1 LKILLLGAM
10 IVAIPFGVR
19 LVVQDQGPQPSNSP
33 PVLPTSVAGLGD
45 EVRDGGLTFVAESL
59 LCPSDSGQP
68 ALDPFD
74 NQGCV
79 LTLTGRNH
87 TSSPALFGPFQYV
100 IDDAGRRYAPEEEVF
115 QLSYLALN
123 PDEEGTL
130 ALVFF
135 VPPEARIEQLEV
147 HGYPDSL
154 GALIEVAPTS

>member
-1 LKILLLGAM
+1 LLLGAAV
-10 IVAIPFGVR
+10 VAIPFGVR
-19 LVVQDQGPQPSNSP
+19 LVMQDQGSLPSGP
-33 PVLPTSVAGLGD
+33 PPESRETVAGLGD

-68 ALDPFD
+68 VLDPFD

-79 LTLTGRNH
+79 LKLIGRNH
-87 TSSPALFGPFQYV
+87 TSSPADLFGPFQYV
-100 IDDAGRRYAPEEEVF
+100 IDDAGRRYAPEGEVF
-115 QLSYLALN
+115 QLSYLTLN
-123 PDEEGTL
+123 PEEEGTL
-130 ALVFF
+130 TLVFF